1 MKTLGFQ
8 GRYASAIA
16 SLRSSRLFVY
26 SLLEPGDR
34 LADGSGRRAAWGERA
49 GRAGRNG
56 PGGWW
61 RKFAVAG
68 RGIGRVL
75 LTESSFRVHLPAA
88 ASAVAAGAWF
98 RVTPGEWAALALAI
112 GGVFT
117 AEVFNSA
124 IERLARGPAARRH
137 PRLRDALDMA
147 AGAVLLAALTAVA
160 VAAAIFLPRLLDLA
174 SAR

>member
-1 MKTLGFQ
+1 MKTCGFH
-8 GRYASAIA
+8 GSYASAIA
-16 SLRSSRLFVY
+16 SLRSSRLWTN
-26 SLLEPGDR
+26 SLLESKYR
-34 LADGSGRRAAWGERA
+34 LADGWARWVACSKRA
-49 GRAGRNG
+49 GRAARNG
-56 PGGWW
+56 PGGWR
-61 RKFAVAG
+61 RKFTVAG
-68 RGIGRVL
+68 RGIGRAL

-98 RVTPGEWAALALAI
+98 RVAPGEWAALALAI

-174 SAR
+174 AGR